1 MEFTFETTYDQ
12 KAFTSMARALRK
24 TVRKKRN
31 HRSHVF
37 GWIVIVL
44 GLLLTLLSA
53 KEGFSI
59 DLRTI
64 ITWLAILLILIVM
77 FFEDPINGYIAK
89 KRVLPG
95 LDKSRVTFTA
105 EGYSSMTDVGTSHF
119 SYDKIMAIA
128 ETSDYFVFVFSASHA
143 QVYDKSSLLGGT
155 VEDFHKFIEEI
166 THKEIEKI

>member
-24 TVRKKRN
+24 TIRKKRN

-37 GWIVIVL
+37 GWIVVVL

-53 KEGFSI
+53 NGGFSI

-89 KRVLPG
+89 KRILPG

-105 EGYSSMTDVGTSHF
+105 EGYSSMTDVGTSQF

-166 THKEIEKI
+166 TQKEIEKI

>member
-12 KAFTSMARALRK
+12 KAFTSMAKALRK

-53 KEGFSI
+53 NEGFSI
-59 DLRTI
+59 NLRTI
-64 ITWLAILLILIVM
+64 ITWLAIVLILIVM
-77 FFEDPINGYIAK
+77 FFEDSINGYIAK

-95 LDKSRVTFTA
+95 LDKSKVTFTT
-105 EGYSSMTDVGTSHF
+105 EGYSSMTDVGTSEF
-119 SYDKIMAIA
+119 SYDKIIMIK
-128 ETSDYFVFVFSASHA
+128 ETADHFV
-143 QVYDKSSLLGGT
+143 
-155 VEDFHKFIEEI
+155 
-166 THKEIEKI
+166 